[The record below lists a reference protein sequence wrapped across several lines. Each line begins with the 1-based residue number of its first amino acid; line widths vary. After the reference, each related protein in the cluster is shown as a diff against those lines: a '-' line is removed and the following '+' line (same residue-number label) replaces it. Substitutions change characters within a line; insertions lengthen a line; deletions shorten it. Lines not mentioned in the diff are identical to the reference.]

1 MDCRIINVEQGSDK
15 WLDLRRTRITCSR
28 LADVMA
34 GKDTKRYKRY
44 RMEKT
49 KELLGHKAVEK
60 SPEWAEHGK
69 RNEKYALAGYDYKFE
84 QAIEHNVFLI
94 SNKYDWLS
102 CSPDLL
108 HLPDYL
114 EGGEIKDR
122 ELYKN
127 YRKFRTNAIDHRGTI
142 RVAPACDRHQVQGAM
157 WVTGFKRWYYVNFYI
172 GSDLQGG
179 EIQRIHRQAVPR
191 DNKLIK
197 AMEVRCIE
205 FMTECYKEAG
215 LA

>member
-1 MDCRIINVEQGSDK
+1 MDCRILQVEQGSDEH
-15 WLDLRRTRITCSR
+15 WDLRRTRITCSR

-34 GKDTKRYKRY
+34 GKETKRYQRY

-49 KELLGHKAVEK
+49 KELLGHKNVEEN
-60 SPEWAEHGK
+60 PAWAEHGR
-69 RNEKYALAGYDYKFE
+69 RNEPYALAGYEYKFKQE
-84 QAIEHNVFLI
+84 IEHNIFLI
-94 SNKYDWLS
+94 SNEFDWLS
-102 CSPDLL
+102 CSPDFL
-108 HLPDYL
+108 HLPGYT

-127 YRKFRTNAIDHRGTI
+127 YRKFKALAIEHQGTI

-157 WVTGFKRWYYVNFYI
+157 WVTGLPRWFYINFYI
-172 GSDLQGG
+172 GKDFNGV

-191 DNKLIK
+191 DDELIE
-197 AMEVRCIE
+197 AMEVRCLE
-205 FMTECYKEAG
+205 FMKECYEEAG